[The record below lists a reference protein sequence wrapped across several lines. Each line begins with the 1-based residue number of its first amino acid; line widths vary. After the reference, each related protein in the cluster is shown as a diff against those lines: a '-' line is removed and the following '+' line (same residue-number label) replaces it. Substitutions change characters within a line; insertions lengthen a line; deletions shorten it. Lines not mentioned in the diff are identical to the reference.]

1 MTGVMYSL
9 DQHMTI
15 VIYAAS
21 SEEKPVMGP
30 RRLAN
35 LFAGRIH
42 YGWII
47 VGVMFTVILA
57 TVGVR
62 AAPGVLIVP
71 LEQTFGWDAATI
83 SGAISLN
90 ILLGGLV
97 GPFGAALIQRIG
109 LRGTVLCSLSL
120 LAAGAIGAA
129 FARNPWELYATWGV
143 LVGIGSGAGMVGMAT
158 AVANRWFVARRGLVI
173 GLLTASNASG
183 QLVFLPLLASLAEHL
198 GWQSVPWTVALVILA
213 LIPFVALVLAE
224 SPGSIGLGPYGAAVE
239 PPARPSTANPFTVAM
254 SGLARGVGSL
264 DFWLLFAS
272 FAVCGFSTNG
282 LVATHLIPYCMDHGI
297 PEVSAASLLAAM
309 GVFDLIGTTLS
320 GWLTDR
326 YNPRILLFW
335 YYGLR
340 GLSLMVL
347 PFTNFDLGS
356 LSIFA
361 VFYGLDWVATVPPTV
376 ALTNEVFGKKDAP
389 VIVSWIVCGHQM
401 GGAVAALGGG
411 VMRNATGSYLAAFI
425 ASGAACLIAS
435 LLVLRVARRPAL
447 VIAE

>member
-1 MTGVMYSL
+1 MIGPHSL
-9 DQHMTI
+9 
-15 VIYAAS
+15 A
-21 SEEKPVMGP
+21 
-30 RRLAN
+30 RLA
-35 LFAGRIH
+35 AGRVH
-42 YGWII
+42 YAWIT
-47 VGVMFTVILA
+47 VAVMFTVILA

-71 LEQTFGWDAATI
+71 LEQAFGWSATTI

-90 ILLGGLV
+90 ILLGGLIA
-97 GPFGAALIQRIG
+97 PFGAALIQRIG

-120 LAAGAIGAA
+120 LALGAGGAA
-129 FARNPWELYATWGV
+129 FAREPWELYLTWGV
-143 LVGIGSGAGMVGMAT
+143 LVGIGSGAGMFGMAT
-158 AVANRWFVARRGLVI
+158 AVANRWFVARRGLVV

-198 GWQSVPWTVALVILA
+198 GWQSVPWVVALVILA
-213 LIPFVALVLAE
+213 LIPVVALVVAD
-224 SPGSIGLGPYGAAVE
+224 SPGSIGLGPYGGTLEAPITASAGNPAVI
-239 PPARPSTANPFTVAM
+239 AV
-254 SGLARGVGSL
+254 SGLARGVRSV

-297 PEVSAASLLAAM
+297 PEVGAASLLAAM

-320 GWLTDR
+320 GWLTDK

-347 PFTNFDLGS
+347 PFTDFSVVS

-376 ALTNEVFGKKDAP
+376 MLSNEVFGKKDAP
-389 VIVSWIVCGHQM
+389 VIVSWIACGHQM
-401 GGAVAALGGG
+401 GGALAALGGG

-435 LLVLRVARRPAL
+435 MLVLRVSRRPAMA
-447 VIAE
+447 VA

>member
-1 MTGVMYSL
+1 MIGPDSL
-9 DQHMTI
+9 
-15 VIYAAS
+15 A
-21 SEEKPVMGP
+21 
-30 RRLAN
+30 RLV
-35 LFAGRIH
+35 AGRVH
-42 YGWII
+42 YAWIT

-71 LEQTFGWDAATI
+71 LENAFGWSATTI

-90 ILLGGLV
+90 ILLGGLIA
-97 GPFGAALIQRIG
+97 PFGAALIQRIG
-109 LRGTVLCSLSL
+109 LRGTVLCSLTL
-120 LAAGAIGAA
+120 LAVGSGGAA
-129 FARNPWELYATWGV
+129 FALTPWELYLTWGV
-143 LVGIGSGAGMVGMAT
+143 LVGIGSGAGMFGMAT
-158 AVANRWFVARRGLVI
+158 AVANRWFVARRGLVV

-198 GWQSVPWTVALVILA
+198 GWQSVPWAVALVIVA
-213 LIPFVALVLAE
+213 LIPVVALVVAD
-224 SPGSIGLGPYGAAVE
+224 SPGSIGLGPYGGAVE
-239 PPARPSTANPFTVAM
+239 APSVPSTANPAVIAV
-254 SGLARGVGSL
+254 SGLVRGVRSV

-297 PEVSAASLLAAM
+297 PEVGAASLLAAM
-309 GVFDLIGTTLS
+309 GIFDLIGTTMS

-340 GLSLMVL
+340 GLSLVVL
-347 PFTNFDLGS
+347 PFTNFSVVS

-376 ALTNEVFGKKDAP
+376 MLSNEVFGKKDAP
-389 VIVSWIVCGHQM
+389 VIVSWIACGHQM
-401 GGAVAALGGG
+401 GGALAALGGG
-411 VMRNATGSYLAAFI
+411 VLRNATGSYLSAFI

-435 LLVLRVARRPAL
+435 LLVLRMSRRPAMA
-447 VIAE
+447 VS

>member
-1 MTGVMYSL
+1 
-9 DQHMTI
+9 
-15 VIYAAS
+15 
-21 SEEKPVMGP
+21 MGP
-30 RRLAN
+30 RFLARL
-35 LFAGRIH
+35 LAGRVH
-42 YGWII
+42 YAW
-47 VGVMFTVILA
+47 VVVALMFTVILA

-71 LEQTFGWDAATI
+71 LENAFGWSAATI

-109 LRGTVLCSLSL
+109 MRGTVLCSLTL
-120 LAAGAIGAA
+120 LTLGAGGAA
-129 FARNPWELYATWGV
+129 FARAPWELYATWGV

-158 AVANRWFVARRGLVI
+158 AIANRWFVARRGLVV

-198 GWQSVPWTVALVILA
+198 GWQSVPWVVALVILA
-213 LIPFVALVLAE
+213 LIPVVALVLAE
-224 SPGSIGLGPYGAAVE
+224 SPGSVGLGPFGAATE
-239 PPARPSTANPFTVAM
+239 APTQTGAGNPVLIAL
-254 SGLARGVGSL
+254 SGLSRGMRSM
-264 DFWLLFAS
+264 DFWLLFLS

-282 LVATHLIPYCMDHGI
+282 LVATHLIPYCIDHGI
-297 PEVSAASLLAAM
+297 PEVNAAGLLAAM
-309 GVFDLIGTTLS
+309 GVFDLIGTTFS

-340 GLSLMVL
+340 GLSLVIL
-347 PFTNFDLGS
+347 PFTDFSLVS

-361 VFYGLDWVATVPPTV
+361 IFYGLDWVATVPPTV
-376 ALTNEVFGKKDAP
+376 TLTNEVFGKKDAP
-389 VIVSWIVCGHQM
+389 VIVSWIVCGHQL
-401 GGAVAALGGG
+401 GGALAALGGG
-411 VMRNATGSYLAAFI
+411 VARNATGSYMLAFI

-435 LLVLRVARRPAL
+435 LLVLRIARRPVLA
-447 VIAE
+447 VAE

>member
-1 MTGVMYSL
+1 MIGPHSL
-9 DQHMTI
+9 
-15 VIYAAS
+15 A
-21 SEEKPVMGP
+21 
-30 RRLAN
+30 RLV
-35 LFAGRIH
+35 AGRVH
-42 YGWII
+42 YAWVT

-71 LEQTFGWDAATI
+71 LEHAFGWSAATI

-90 ILLGGLV
+90 ILLGGLIA
-97 GPFGAALIQRIG
+97 PFGAALIQRIG
-109 LRGTVLCSLSL
+109 LRGTVLCSLTL
-120 LAAGAIGAA
+120 LAMGAGGAA
-129 FARNPWELYATWGV
+129 FARTPLELYMTWGV
-143 LVGIGSGAGMVGMAT
+143 LVGLGSGAGMFGMAT
-158 AVANRWFVARRGLVI
+158 AVANRWFVARRGLVV

-183 QLVFLPLLASLAEHL
+183 QLIFLPLLASLAEHL
-198 GWQSVPWTVALVILA
+198 GWQSVPWVVALVIVA
-213 LIPFVALVLAE
+213 LLPVVALVLAE
-224 SPGSIGLGPYGAAVE
+224 SPGSVGIGPYGGAIEAPAA
-239 PPARPSTANPFTVAM
+239 PSTGNPLVIAV
-254 SGLARGVGSL
+254 SGLARGARSV

-297 PEVSAASLLAAM
+297 PEVGAASLLAGM

-335 YYGLR
+335 YYSLR

-347 PFTNFDLGS
+347 PFTNFSLLS

-376 ALTNEVFGKKDAP
+376 MLTNEVFGKKDAP
-389 VIVSWIVCGHQM
+389 VIVSWIACGHQM
-401 GGAVAALGGG
+401 GGALAALGGG

-425 ASGAACLIAS
+425 ASGAACMIAS
-435 LLVLRVARRPAL
+435 LLVLRIARQPAM
-447 VIAE
+447 AMT